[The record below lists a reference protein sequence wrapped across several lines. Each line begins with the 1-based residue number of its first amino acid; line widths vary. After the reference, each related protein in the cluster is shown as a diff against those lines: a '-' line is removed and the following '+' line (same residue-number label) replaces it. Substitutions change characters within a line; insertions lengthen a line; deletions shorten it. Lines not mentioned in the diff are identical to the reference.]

1 MRLTLYL
8 FLGLLLS
15 MPIALSSDASF
26 FNDKSKDLSYFV
38 NDINSYEIQYSFKG
52 FSVSSNVNLDNNP
65 QEINNNQELE
75 NRGNRSIDLPFS
87 WIISLIFMNKLPFVT
102 IIIPYKNN
110 LDYLFIALK
119 SILFIMHMIIYIIF
133 DSVSFFKN

>member
-87 WIISLIFMNKLPFVT
+87 WIISLIFICLLIGFFLGNWWA
-102 IIIPYKNN
+102 
-110 LDYLFIALK
+110 DYRNRRRHGGIR
-119 SILFIMHMIIYIIF
+119 I
-133 DSVSFFKN
+133 